1 MKVNKLSKVFI
12 ISLIVLFILSGC
24 IISNGVNAEG
34 NIGENNMASGN
45 LGQDTTTST
54 SIKVNYVYNNAR
66 YVHLSGGGDE
76 IRIGSGSGYGSGSGS
91 HTYTGLSP
99 NTSYEFELTADDFA
113 ITLCVKTFKT
123 SASGG
128 GGEPPPPPPPPPKK
142 PSGTLSAEATGATTA
157 SLNYSYKRGTSVS
170 LFRGST
176 KLQTFG
182 SGNGSGVYEDS
193 ELEPETEYTYYLRNG
208 TSPSSTKL
216 AQATI
221 NTPELPSR
229 GTLSAQ
235 PVDSDNIDLTYTF
248 ADCENASLFRG
259 STKIKTFG
267 SGAGSG
273 VYRDTDLNADTSY
286 TYYLRNGTSEE
297 DDLLDSD
304 SASTLEEPRQS
315 VIRQGRVLPL
325 TSQVTI
331 FDTTLT
337 RIGIMEDYEYLSWL
351 FKYRNF
357 GNFKLLV
364 NRYKANTEYLSK
376 GNVLSLYVAGYYRA
390 AIIESIE
397 IGLTEQGKISENYII
412 MGRGLGGLFAERIAL
427 NDTDGGT
434 GYDSQ
439 NTFAETAMRHYIN
452 LNCMDADN
460 ADRNYPLLYLEDPDG
475 ERGGNIKYDARF
487 QYINELLEEISLAS
501 GLGWEVILDSDNKR
515 MVFQIIEGVDRSSG
529 NGENSVVMFSPKF
542 GNIRLLNY
550 MDSNLNSKNVTYLGG
565 QGEADERTVVE
576 VAKDEGTYTG
586 TGRREYFIDARDLD
600 DNDKLTQRG
609 NERLADLGEEKVLE
623 IENLSTGP
631 FDYGIDFY
639 LGDIVTV
646 IYPDIVEADLRVIE
660 SIIEISPENL
670 IQNKLIFGKK
680 YPDLISIGEYKNKNF
695 YPEMRR

>member
-1 MKVNKLSKVFI
+1 
-12 ISLIVLFILSGC
+12 
-24 IISNGVNAEG
+24 
-34 NIGENNMASGN
+34 MASGA

-54 SIKVNYVYNNAR
+54 SIKVNYVYSNAR

-76 IRIGSGSGYGSGSGS
+76 IRLGSGSDYGSGSGS
-91 HTYTGLSP
+91 HIYTGLSP
-99 NTSYEFELTADDFA
+99 NTSYEFELSADDFSIILA
-113 ITLCVKTFKT
+113 IKTYHT
-123 SASGG
+123 TSGG
-128 GGEPPPPPPPPPKK
+128 GDGGDGGDGGSPPPPPTPHGSL
-142 PSGTLSAEATGATTA
+142 SGEATGATTS
-157 SLNYSYKRGTSVS
+157 SLNYSYSIGTNVS
-170 LFRGST
+170 LFRGSD
-176 KLQTFG
+176 LLETFG
-182 SGNGSGVYEDS
+182 SGSGSGVYEDS
-193 ELEPETEYTYYLRNG
+193 ELDPETEYTYYLRNG
-208 TSPSSTKL
+208 TEVGSQLL
-216 AQATI
+216 ASASI

-235 PVDSDNIDLTYTF
+235 AVDSDNIDLTYTF
-248 ADCENASLFRG
+248 ADCEDASLFRG

-273 VYRDTDLNADTSY
+273 VYRDTDLDADTSY

-297 DDLLDSD
+297 DDELATDST
-304 SASTLEEPRQS
+304 STTEEPRKS

-325 TSQVTI
+325 TSQITI
-331 FDTTLT
+331 FDNTIT
-337 RIGIMEDYEYLSWL
+337 RLGILENYEYFYGT

-357 GNFKLLV
+357 GSFKLIV
-364 NRYKANTEYLSK
+364 NRYKSNTDYLSK
-376 GNVLSLYVAGYYRA
+376 GNILALYVAGYFRA
-390 AIIESIE
+390 AIIESVE
-397 IGLTEQGKISENYII
+397 IGLTEKGKISENYIV

-452 LNCMDADN
+452 LNCMDADD

-501 GLGWEVILDSDNKR
+501 DLGWEVVLDPDNKR
-515 MVFQIIEGVDRSSG
+515 LVFQIIEGVDRSSD

-542 GNIRLLNY
+542 GNIKLLNY

-565 QGEADERTVVE
+565 QGEANARNVVTVT
-576 VAKDEGTYTG
+576 KDDDSYTG
-586 TGRREYFIDARDLD
+586 TDRREYFIDARDLD

-623 IENLSTGP
+623 VENLSTGP
-631 FDYGIDFY
+631 FDYGVDFY

-646 IYPDIVEADLRVIE
+646 NYPDIVEADLRVIE

-670 IQNKLIFGKK
+670 IQNKLIFGKTF
-680 YPDLISIGEYKNKNF
+680 PDLIRLNEYKNKNF